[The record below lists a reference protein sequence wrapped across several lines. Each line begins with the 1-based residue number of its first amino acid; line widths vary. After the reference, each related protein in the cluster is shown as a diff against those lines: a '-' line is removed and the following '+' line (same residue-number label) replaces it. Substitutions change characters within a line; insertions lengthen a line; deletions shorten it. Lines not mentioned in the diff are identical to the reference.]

1 MFRYGWRTARRLL
14 RFRTSGEWLDHLA
27 ADRYL
32 SPSGFQE
39 VYGGALPGCTFTRLG
54 PFMGVAWENPQ
65 A

>member
-39 VYGGALPGCTFTRLG
+39 VYGGELPGCTFTRLG
-54 PFMGVAWENPQ
+54 PFMGVVWEKPQ